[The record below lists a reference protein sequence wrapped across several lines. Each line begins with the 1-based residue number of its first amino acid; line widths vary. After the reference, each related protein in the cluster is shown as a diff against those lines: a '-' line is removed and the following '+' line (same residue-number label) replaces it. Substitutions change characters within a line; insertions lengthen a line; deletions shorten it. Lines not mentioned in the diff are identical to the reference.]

1 MIKLIFIIITALGL
15 SYILLSSNSVASN
28 TKKEEVKLTDNTVEI
43 SAGDWK
49 HLYFFGLTK
58 HPISEVG
65 LNQQMAQGLIRM
77 VKVQSSISTGAL
89 IDPKYMFNAK
99 GLTPWLAM
107 HTVLHLKQPSLL
119 TDVAKGSGSAHVP
132 NTFLEDIFKNHNN
145 WPKALLDEH
154 DIELQGFNVFILPF
168 IVHKNTKY
176 DLTFHQ
182 SMKAPDGSLEIFGVS
197 EFDEKHPEKVLS
209 IIQGEIEFIKEK
221 RPDVFGH

>member
-1 MIKLIFIIITALGL
+1 MI
-15 SYILLSSNSVASN
+15 
-28 TKKEEVKLTDNTVEI
+28 
-43 SAGDWK
+43 
-49 HLYFFGLTK
+49 FGIAD
-58 HPISEVG
+58 PAFCGFEG
-65 LNQQMAQGLIRM
+65 RMAFGKRG
-77 VKVQSSISTGAL
+77 VKVWKNYRL
-89 IDPKYMFNAK
+89 R
-99 GLTPWLAM
+99 
-107 HTVLHLKQPSLL
+107 LL

-176 DLTFHQ
+176 DLTFNQ